1 MSTIR
6 VFFLANLL
14 ALAMTVTAQA
24 QSQPRFQCWGSY
36 TNIFQAP
43 QSGDPSGIEVF
54 ILSRSEVFVVVGEG
68 HVIGTKARNISISGN
83 KIAFDYWQN
92 KFSAVCR
99 ANGLRY
105 AGFSATNECGIE
117 RNAVSTDAT
126 TINAKDGFH
135 NPVHIAGAAEK
146 FKSALFDKQFQRLLI
161 FSTYLLI
168 SIHFH
173 GEVVAVSASQQLIEA
188 SV

>member
-14 ALAMTVTAQA
+14 ALATTVTAQA

-68 HVIGTKARNISISGN
+68 HVIGTKAIANIGN
-83 KIAFDYWQN
+83 AELNGYVTWRRDYYSDLSDEELP
-92 KFSAVCR
+92 K
-99 ANGLRY
+99 
-105 AGFSATNECGIE
+105 
-117 RNAVSTDAT
+117 
-126 TINAKDGFH
+126 NAKR
-135 NPVHIAGAAEK
+135 NPTDKTLQWEIMLGKAMIKWAHEK
-146 FKSALFDKQFQRLLI
+146 GYRGTQALPTFTFVPKKKRVMHSNDRIDRKPDLK
-161 FSTYLLI
+161 I
-168 SIHFH
+168 S
-173 GEVVAVSASQQLIEA
+173 
-188 SV
+188 

>member
-14 ALAMTVTAQA
+14 ALATTVTAQA

-68 HVIGTKARNISISGN
+68 HVIGTKARNISITGN

-92 KFSAVCR
+92 KFSAVCVDS
-99 ANGLRY
+99 GLRY
-105 AGFSATNECGIE
+105 AGFDE
-117 RNAVSTDAT
+117 RTGRPSN
-126 TINAKDGFH
+126 N
-135 NPVHIAGAAEK
+135 
-146 FKSALFDKQFQRLLI
+146 LLLAPGS
-161 FSTYLLI
+161 FVTRKRV
-168 SIHFH
+168 
-173 GEVVAVSASQQLIEA
+173 EVKWE
-188 SV
+188 